1 MTVDERVP
9 GYLDAAKPQV
19 TMPCIAEL
27 CFHGE
32 ENPILCGSTVT
43 LPDCG
48 QRVDLRYAQFGGGKE
63 RSSILDRRSA
73 GQLPSSPVQR
83 GEGRGVAGNLGGQ
96 VSVLGERAS
105 PLGRVLRRRLGVLMP
120 ISLGQLSHSTGPR
133 YPYGVEVLRAA
144 RGDFQAVDDRAPE
157 VGCHAMLTWKCG
169 L

>member
-1 MTVDERVP
+1 MRSSAVARSALP
-9 GYLDAAKPQV
+9 SWIDAAQDSFHLVQCNGARAEASRV
-19 TMPCIAEL
+19 T
-27 CFHGE
+27 
-32 ENPILCGSTVT
+32 S
-43 LPDCG
+43 
-48 QRVDLRYAQFGGGKE
+48 
-63 RSSILDRRSA
+63 
-73 GQLPSSPVQR
+73 
-83 GEGRGVAGNLGGQ
+83 GGQ